1 MGFFYLTFPPDF
13 LYSRKR
19 KSPYKR
25 DLEARFSMGYKGTE
39 KRTCIRFQ
47 VPGATLAF
55 KKKGFFSASFD
66 YEDDGLPIL
75 DLSRGG
81 LRFLS
86 NQDLRIKSQVHLKI
100 AIPEKEELLYLD
112 GKVRW
117 TRPNAGFSYKFQIG
131 VQFNPYGLGE
141 NQNSP
146 AALNMLESLEEMYE
160 SEEGP

>member
-1 MGFFYLTFPPDF
+1 
-13 LYSRKR
+13 
-19 KSPYKR
+19 
-25 DLEARFSMGYKGTE
+25 MGYKGIE

-55 KKKGFFSASFD
+55 KKRGFFSASFD

-86 NQDLRIKSQVHLKI
+86 NQDLRIKAKVQLKI
-100 AIPEKEELLYLD
+100 SIPEQEELLYLE
-112 GKVRW
+112 GRVRW

-131 VQFNPYGLGE
+131 VQFNPYGLAE
-141 NQNSP
+141 HQNSP
-146 AALNMLESLEEMYE
+146 AALNMLESLEEKHAD
-160 SEEGP
+160 EEGP